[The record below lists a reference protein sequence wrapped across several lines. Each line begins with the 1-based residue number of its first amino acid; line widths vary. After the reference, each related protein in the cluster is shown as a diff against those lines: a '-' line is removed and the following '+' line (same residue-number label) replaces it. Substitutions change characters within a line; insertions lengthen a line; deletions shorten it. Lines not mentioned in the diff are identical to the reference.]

1 MKTVV
6 KSVLLGLSLFAA
18 FCALLVVTASAVD
31 ARPMSNDKKVI
42 TALRHVAFATA
53 SGRAINV
60 TVEKPAGEA
69 LRVEF
74 IGSKGNVLGEQFVS
88 KQSGTYSVKFNIEQ
102 LPDGVYGVRIVGKE
116 TVGQYSFTLK
126 TPAVQESGRT
136 LSLQ

>member
-6 KSVLLGLSLFAA
+6 KSLLLGLSLFAA
-18 FCALLVVTASAVD
+18 FCALLVVSASAVE
-31 ARPMSNDKKVI
+31 ARPLAKDKKVI
-42 TALRHVAFATA
+42 TVLRHVAFATA

-74 IGSKGNVLGEQFVS
+74 ISSKGNVLGDQFVS
-88 KQSGTYSVKFNIEQ
+88 KQSGTYTVKFNVEQ
-102 LPDGVYGVRIVGKE
+102 LPDGVYGVRIIGKE
-116 TVGQYSFTLK
+116 TVGRYSFTLK
-126 TPAVQESGRT
+126 TPEARETSRT